1 MPKILVVV
9 AEAILRDR
17 LTAELDAAG
26 HDARGAASGADALLA
41 AAEPLDLVILDALL
55 PGAEGFAL
63 CRRLRETGVPAI
75 LLIAELDGVTEQ
87 LARETGADDLLLAP
101 FEMGEL
107 LDRVRALLPPQ
118 PVSAPI
124 EEPVVVDDLVIDLA
138 ANRVLR
144 GAVPVALKPKEM
156 ELLAFLVR
164 HRGAVCSTRQ
174 LLGEVWGYEY
184 FGDSRT
190 LAVHIHG
197 LREKLGDDPSEPHLI
212 QTVRGAGYRFMG

>member
-26 HDARGAASGADALLA
+26 HQARGVAGAEDALLA

-55 PGAEGFAL
+55 PGVDGFAL
-63 CRRLRETGVPAI
+63 CRRLREAGVPAI

-87 LARETGADDLLLAP
+87 LARESGADELLLAP

-107 LDRVRALLPPQ
+107 LDRVAALLQ
-118 PVSAPI
+118 TEAVEESV

-144 GAVPVALKPKEM
+144 LGVPVALKPKEM
-156 ELLAFLVR
+156 ELLAYLVR
-164 HRGAVCSTRQ
+164 RRGAVCSTRQ

-212 QTVRGAGYRFMG
+212 QTMRGAGYRFVG